1 MSIPLPVPQPDFS
14 RLRKVLLRQGEP
26 DRLPLIELLVDRE
39 MMEAVLGEKIPF
51 APLFQMDARRREWD
65 ALIRFWHTTGYDY
78 ITVQAGVPMPRRSL
92 PADDTAALKHDQ
104 RRWDDE
110 NEGPIMTWADFE
122 CFPWPRPQD
131 IDYSAIEYIG
141 KHLPEGMQM
150 IFLGP
155 GGQFENI
162 SELMGLTP
170 LLLAVHD
177 EPDLV
182 QAVAD
187 KVSELLVNL
196 FSTVAEMPNVGA
208 LWLGDDLGY
217 KTATVLSPRHLRQFI
232 FPAQKRLAAIA
243 HQHNLPFLLHSC
255 GNLERIMPDLIDDV
269 RIDAKH
275 SFEDVILPVA
285 EFKRRWGDR
294 LAVLGGVDVDF
305 LCRHSE
311 EEVREYTRFII
322 EDCAPGGGFALGTG
336 NTVANYIP
344 VQNYLAM
351 LDEGLRYRYG

>member
-1 MSIPLPVPQPDFS
+1 MPITLPAPQPDFA
-14 RLRKVLLRQGEP
+14 RLRQVLLRQGEP

-51 APLFQMDARRREWD
+51 TNPADRDARRRELD
-65 ALIRFWHTTGYDY
+65 AVIRFWHTTGYDY
-78 ITVQAGVPMPRRSL
+78 LTVQAGVPMPRRSL
-92 PADDTAALKHDQ
+92 AADDTAALKHDQ

-110 NEGPIMTWADFE
+110 NAGPIMTWADFE

-131 IDYSAIEYIG
+131 IDYSAIQYIG
-141 KHLPEGMQM
+141 SHLPDGMQM

-170 LLLAVHD
+170 LALAVHD
-177 EPDLV
+177 EPELV

-196 FSTVAEMPNVGA
+196 FSTVAEMPNIGA

-217 KTATVLSPRHLRQFI
+217 KTATVLSPRHLRQFV

-243 HQHNLPFLLHSC
+243 HAHNLPFLIHSC
-255 GNLERIMPDLIDDV
+255 GNLERVMPDLIDDV
-269 RIDAKH
+269 GIDAKH
-275 SFEDVILPVA
+275 SFEDVIVPVA

-294 LAVLGGVDVDF
+294 VAVLGGVDVDF
-305 LCRHSE
+305 LCRHTQD
-311 EEVREYTRFII
+311 EVREYTRGII
-322 EDCAPGGGFALGTG
+322 EDCTPGGGFALGTG

-351 LDEGLRYRYG
+351 VDEGQRYRRA